1 MVFATFVKDG
11 RNLRETT
18 GPLGCCR
25 QLVLTIC
32 IPVSVNDER
41 NSRIIAVTK
50 SWRASY
56 TLLKQPC

>member
-50 SWRASY
+50 S
-56 TLLKQPC
+56 